1 MAGSRESDYKY
12 TRNNSATP
20 HFRSFAVTLLNSY
33 VPRFNEVL
41 GKYLNSCTFTLENK
55 FTKIIILFIG
65 GTTMTGVAYAAGNG
79 AATGGAGG
87 IASFIP
93 LILIFAVFYFMLI
106 RPQQKQAKLQQ
117 KFLEEMKN
125 GNKVVTKGGIHGTI
139 TGLTDSVVTLEIAD
153 NVRIKVSRSSI
164 GGPITKE
171 GAPVPVKKGGG

>member
-1 MAGSRESDYKY
+1 
-12 TRNNSATP
+12 
-20 HFRSFAVTLLNSY
+20 
-33 VPRFNEVL
+33 
-41 GKYLNSCTFTLENK
+41 
-55 FTKIIILFIG
+55 
-65 GTTMTGVAYAAGNG
+65 MTGVAYAAAPAAGGG
-79 AATGGAGG
+79 AAGG

-117 KFLEEMKN
+117 QFLNELKN

-164 GGPITKE
+164 GSPLGKE
-171 GAPVPVKKGGG
+171 GAPAPIKSAGG